1 MINPEKTK
9 KNLSFELSIPPKT
22 PIMERRN
29 FLKKASIGS
38 VAVASSFYLGAQPA
52 DQKLKIGLI
61 GAGWY
66 GMVITKAALKVGGV
80 EAIGVCDVDS
90 DHLNSS
96 ADELEKLQGIR
107 PKTFKSYQ
115 ELLDMKGLQAVFIG
129 TPPHWHA
136 LQFIAACKKGLDI
149 YCEKP
154 LAYDI
159 QEGLAMVKAAK
170 TAGNI
175 VQIGFQRRQS
185 NAFKRAKELIEDGT
199 IGNVHQISA
208 QIHYNP
214 GPQDTTIQV
223 PPASLDWEE
232 WCGPAPKLD
241 YRPNIGHKAWR
252 LEKEYGNGH
261 LVDWGIHHIDI
272 IRRIM
277 GESMPVEFYTKGGI
291 FELKDKI
298 TTPDTLTANMAFR
311 KAPVVWQ
318 HRLWGAGD
326 ANREFNNGIFFHG
339 DKATLFAEDSKV
351 VIFPA
356 GKDAKREELS
366 IPTELMQE
374 MHVENFL
381 NAVKNKDKNLINCPP
396 EDAFQSTAT
405 VQLAMISYYTGSLV
419 KWDQNKNEII
429 NNQMA
434 TSLMKRDYRGK
445 YIHP

>member
-1 MINPEKTK
+1 MK
-9 KNLSFELSIPPKT
+9 
-22 PIMERRN
+22 RRN
-29 FLKKASIGS
+29 FIKNASLGS
-38 VAVASSFYLGAQPA
+38 LALSSSVYVNALPA

-80 EAIGVCDVDS
+80 EVIAVCDVDT

-96 ADELEKLQGIR
+96 ADELAKLQGIR
-107 PKTFKSYQ
+107 PKTYKFYN
-115 ELLDMKGLQAVFIG
+115 ELLNIKELDAVFIG

-136 LQFIAACKKGLDI
+136 LQFIAACEKGLDI

-159 QEGLAMVKAAK
+159 REGLAMVNAAK
-170 TAGNI
+170 KTGNI

-185 NAFKRAKELIEDGT
+185 LAFKKAKELIENGT
-199 IGNVHQISA
+199 IGNVHQITA
-208 QIHYNP
+208 QIHYVP
-214 GPQDTTIQV
+214 GPQDITIQA
-223 PPASLDWEE
+223 PPSALDWEE

-277 GESMPVEFYTKGGI
+277 GESMPSEFYSQGGI
-291 FELKDKI
+291 FELKNKI
-298 TTPDTLTANMAFR
+298 TTPDTITANMAFK

-318 HRLWGAGD
+318 HRLWGIGD
-326 ANREFNNGIFFHG
+326 MNKEANNGIFFHG
-339 DKATLFAEDSKV
+339 EKATLFANDSKV
-351 VIFPA
+351 LIVQA
-356 GKDAKREELS
+356 GKDGKKEELS

-374 MHVENFL
+374 NHVANFL
-381 NAVKNKDKNLINCPP
+381 NAVKNKNKSLIDCTP

-419 KWDQNKNEII
+419 KWDYSKKEII
-429 NNQMA
+429 DNKQA
-434 TSLMKRDYRGK
+434 SALLKRDYRGQYK
-445 YIHP
+445 HP